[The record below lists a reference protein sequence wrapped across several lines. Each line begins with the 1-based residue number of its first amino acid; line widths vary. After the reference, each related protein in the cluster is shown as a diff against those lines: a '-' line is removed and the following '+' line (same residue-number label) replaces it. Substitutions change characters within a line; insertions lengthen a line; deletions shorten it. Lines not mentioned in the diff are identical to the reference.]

1 MFMILLHLGI
11 GVLIQP
17 LQALQ
22 PSAFFVFQFLLILL
36 LKACQFSLQF
46 RC

>member
-11 GVLIQP
+11 GVLIRP

-22 PSAFFVFQFLLILL
+22 PSAFFVCQFLLILL